1 MTSKVIGTD
10 VFSPASLTSSNQL
23 QQQSDSQLAIS
34 PVMLISMTNKS
45 INDPVDFVNDGENV
59 NEFQHNQHEQEEK
72 YQAPN
77 TVRVKNYENLNW
89 SLNYC
94 PAESTY
100 DKNGKGNKLIHS
112 YTPFF
117 R

>member
-34 PVMLISMTNKS
+34 PVMLMSTTNKS
-45 INDPVDFVNDGENV
+45 INNPVDFVNEGENV
-59 NEFQHNQHEQEEK
+59 SEFQHNQHEQEEK
-72 YQAPN
+72 GQGPN

-94 PAESTY
+94 PDDPPC
-100 DKNGKGNKLIHS
+100 DKSGKGDKLIHL
-112 YTPFF
+112 YTSFF